1 MPSGRNGE
9 QQGPTSLLSDI
20 SIWNLEVLDW
30 GSFQTADFRKVP
42 GGWRGT
48 WRAHASSVPKPHEE
62 VLPWILRVPQAN
74 ESKPKGLWGA
84 RFIAS
89 QKHATARG
97 LWLASAVGGAEPS
110 IYSVASSFKAES
122 VRSELSQRTLRQ
134 SVVCYHWCF
143 LKGRSTHT
151 FWACRNLLCGCGVEA
166 EEAGGKQ
173 GKAEWFCLYD
183 R

>member
-1 MPSGRNGE
+1 MGNSRAQPVCSVTSPYETSRYWIGEASRQLTSGRFLEGGGAPE
-9 QQGPTSLLSDI
+9 EPMQALYLSPMRKCFHEFSESLKQMNQS
-20 SIWNLEVLDW
+20 
-30 GSFQTADFRKVP
+30 Q
-42 GGWRGT
+42 
-48 WRAHASSVPKPHEE
+48 RAYGYHDS
-62 VLPWILRVPQAN
+62 LPVRN
-74 ESKPKGLWGA
+74 
-84 RFIAS
+84 RN
-89 QKHATARG
+89 ATARG

-122 VRSELSQRTLRQ
+122 VRSELGQRTLRQ

-151 FWACRNLLCGCGVEA
+151 FWACRTLLCGCGVEA